1 MRENQNNSYSDKG
14 QKVRGKWSTRLVD
27 YSHHFHYF
35 TDPSEYLILIIFL
48 KERKKG

>member
-27 YSHHFHYF
+27 YF
-35 TDPSEYLILIIFL
+35 
-48 KERKKG
+48 KV